1 MLGQNHFAEPNQIL
15 LCSRVAHWTLLG
27 MLLEVQLKT
36 ESELKAWAQGSIKLV
51 DIQLLGSIIYT
62 RRTVV
67 SRVVRDC
74 KTIYISEE
82 NGYEEKYTTGVI
94 VRFTSCVIAAVA
106 VVYSWP
112 KSSSTAAFFSFIF
125 VVSTTTSLSIISEIL
140 NTSAWAADHV
150 QN

>member
-1 MLGQNHFAEPNQIL
+1 
-15 LCSRVAHWTLLG
+15 

-36 ESELKAWAQGSIKLV
+36 ESELKASARGSIKLV
-51 DIQLLGSIIYT
+51 DIQLLGSIIDT

-74 KTIYISEE
+74 KTISISEE

-106 VVYSWP
+106 VYS
-112 KSSSTAAFFSFIF
+112 
-125 VVSTTTSLSIISEIL
+125 
-140 NTSAWAADHV
+140 
-150 QN
+150 